1 MAIIAQYVLLS
12 LIYLWSA
19 NQINELS
26 YGLLWATVIIQVC
39 SLTVIGAIMDGKPIA
54 RRLEQ
59 IRLIVLATGLYAS
72 VAFNSIPLQWFYYG
86 LGYLVTSA
94 VLMWLCLKS
103 ATRAVAVARSNQ
115 VLPSIK

>member
-1 MAIIAQYVLLS
+1 MI
-12 LIYLWSA
+12 
-19 NQINELS
+19 
-26 YGLLWATVIIQVC
+26 TQVC

-59 IRLIVLATGLYAS
+59 TRLIVLATGLYAS

-103 ATRAVAVARSNQ
+103 DGQAVAVARSNQ